1 MTNKKSLLERLE
13 NLEKRKPLVLRLVYA
28 DGHTEQAAGLAAVLD
43 AVCAT
48 PENGLVAV
56 DWPGRG
62 RDNLFTA
69 MIEPNEVDGV

>member
-1 MTNKKSLLERLE
+1 MRNKKELLERIEALE
-13 NLEKRKPLVLRLVYA
+13 SRKPVTLYLVYA
-28 DGHTEQAAGLAAVLD
+28 DGHTKRAAGLAAVLD